1 MINQPKLSVII
12 PVYNTEE
19 YLAEC
24 IQSVLDGFS
33 GDRQSIEIIVVSDC
47 SEGDT
52 ERVLTNIGGGYLPQS
67 FM

>member
-33 GDRQSIEIIVVSDC
+33 GDGQSIEIIVVSDC